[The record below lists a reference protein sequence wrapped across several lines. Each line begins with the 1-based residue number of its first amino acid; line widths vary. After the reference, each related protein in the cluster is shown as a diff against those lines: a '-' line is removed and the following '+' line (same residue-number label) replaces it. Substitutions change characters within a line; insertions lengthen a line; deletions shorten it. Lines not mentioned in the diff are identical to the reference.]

1 MLFSMSNETQLFQ
14 PFRQEIFQPLAD
26 NEIRVLRLQ
35 SAHNRNQQIHCDL
48 RRRPFNDISE
58 PVTGLSESAA
68 GTYEAVS
75 WCWGEDLK
83 NRTINIHI
91 RNHTCPFYINEH
103 LESCLKALRH
113 TTTDR
118 FLWIDAICIDQEN
131 LTERNAQ
138 VAQMDRVYGGAS
150 QVAIWIGDG
159 DDESKLAF
167 DFMRTKILP
176 IWGFDAV
183 CEDKTQT
190 DSWAAFLKV
199 MSRAWFSRRW
209 VIQEIALGRKSISLP
224 ALYCECAMSSISSL
238 RTCSL

>member
-1 MLFSMSNETQLFQ
+1 MPSLLFSMAHEAQLFQ

-35 SAHNRNQQIHCDL
+35 AAVNRDQQIHCDL
-48 RRRPFNDISE
+48 WKRPFNDTSQAATD
-58 PVTGLSESAA
+58 PSDSAA
-68 GTYEAVS
+68 RAYEAVS

-83 NRTINIHI
+83 NRTINIRI
-91 RNHTCPFYINEH
+91 RNHTRLFYINEH

-113 TTTDR
+113 TSNDR
-118 FLWIDAICIDQEN
+118 FLWIDAVCIDQEN

-138 VAQMDRVYGGAS
+138 VAQMDRVYGGAK

-167 DFMRTKILP
+167 EFMRTKILP

-199 MSRAWFSRRW
+199 MSRPWFSRRW
-209 VIQEIALGRKSISLP
+209 VIQEIALGRKSSCLHI
-224 ALYCECAMSSISSL
+224 L
-238 RTCSL
+238 RCWNSPRAGSQA